1 MVLDIVEGQKSEGVG
16 PEMAKIHYG
25 VKISRK
31 QGGTKMP
38 KFNMEQN
45 RTSLNVPTTAQ
56 HKHTTTHNNTI
67 MRIGQ
72 IGWPKME
79 VPPKLVSYLYLP
91 SFSSFFFVNLK
102 IQKIGRSRNGGGFE
116 QVRFYTL

>member
-1 MVLDIVEGQKSEGVG
+1 MILDVVEGQKSEGRGG

-31 QGGTKMP
+31 QRGPKMP
-38 KFNMEQN
+38 KFNMGQN

-67 MRIGQ
+67 LEDWPNWLAQNG
-72 IGWPKME
+72 GSTETGFLPVFAFFFFFFLSKSKNPKNWPKSKWGW
-79 VPPKLVSYLYLP
+79 V
-91 SFSSFFFVNLK
+91 
-102 IQKIGRSRNGGGFE
+102 
-116 QVRFYTL
+116 